1 MRMMVAMGRRANILC
16 VGERSADMERLAIA
30 IAGERDGVFFVTSE
44 RAGLGV
50 VAENR
55 PDLVIVA
62 EYLRQGSRDNF
73 TRLLNNG
80 DGIAPTPVA
89 WLCDPADADAYS
101 SATSAGADE
110 VFFGDEEEVMLL
122 ARTRPLIR
130 MSMLYEEMWRRFSL
144 ARRFGLEPETVVTP
158 AVSEAEPKLLLLE
171 TSEAESF
178 GGDLTEGGLT
188 HRVSDLAAAEQE
200 LVSDAYDAL
209 LFDATDE
216 TQDWPGFCTR
226 IRNNPRL
233 FHLPIVAATNGEKQ
247 FDMALY
253 GTGVTQVVFKYGDME
268 VWRFLSSKRARH
280 FALGQKLNRSLRQ
293 TMHDETVDPLTWTYS
308 PAFLSSHL
316 LAAVGTARAMRHPI
330 SIIRVKIANY
340 PEMAAEFSLPSLYH
354 MTQQVAQWITQLLR
368 TEDLVSRDLDDSFT
382 IVLPNTPRH
391 EAEIVRD
398 RVLGILVN
406 TDLAVYDVYRPVAVD
421 LIAGIA
427 HMEDSDSAD
436 AMMER
441 AAP

>member
-1 MRMMVAMGRRANILC
+1 MERRANILC
-16 VGERSADMERLAIA
+16 VGERSAEMERLAIT

-55 PDLVIVA
+55 PDMVIVA
-62 EYLRQGSRDNF
+62 EYLRQGNRDSF

-80 DGIAPTPVA
+80 DGVAPTPVA
-89 WLCDPADADAYS
+89 WLCNPADADAYIN
-101 SATSAGADE
+101 ATNAGADE
-110 VFFGDEEEVMLL
+110 VFFGDEEDVMLL

-130 MSMLYEEMWRRFSL
+130 MSMLYEEMWRRLSI
-144 ARRFGLEPETVVTP
+144 ARRFGLEPETVVTSSAP
-158 AVSEAEPKLLLLE
+158 EADEPKLLLLE
-171 TSEAESF
+171 TGDAGGF
-178 GGDLTEGGLT
+178 GGDLAEDGLT
-188 HRVSDLAAAEQE
+188 CRVDDLVAAEQE
-200 LVSDAYDAL
+200 LVSGAYDAL

-216 TQDWPGFCTR
+216 TPDWLDFCAR

-233 FHLPIVAATNGEKQ
+233 FHLPVVAATNGEKQ
-247 FDMALY
+247 FDLALY
-253 GTGVTQVVFKYGDME
+253 GAGVTQVVFKYGDME
-268 VWRFLSSKRARH
+268 VWRFLSAKRARN
-280 FALGQKLNRSLRQ
+280 FALGQRLNRSLRQ

-308 PAFLSSHL
+308 PAFLSDHL
-316 LAAVGTARAMRHPI
+316 MAAVGTARAMRHPV

-354 MTQQVAQWITQLLR
+354 MIQQVAQWITRLLR
-368 TEDLVSRDLDDSFT
+368 TEDLVARDLDDSFT
-382 IVLPNTPRH
+382 IVLPNTPQH
-391 EAEIVRD
+391 EAEIVKD
-398 RVLGILVN
+398 RVLGVLVN

-427 HMEDSDSAD
+427 HMELSDSAE

-441 AAP
+441 AAPK

>member
-130 MSMLYEEMWRRFSL
+130 MSMLYEE
-144 ARRFGLEPETVVTP
+144 
-158 AVSEAEPKLLLLE
+158 
-171 TSEAESF
+171 
-178 GGDLTEGGLT
+178 
-188 HRVSDLAAAEQE
+188 

-253 GTGVTQVVFKYGDME
+253 GAGVTQVVFKYGDME